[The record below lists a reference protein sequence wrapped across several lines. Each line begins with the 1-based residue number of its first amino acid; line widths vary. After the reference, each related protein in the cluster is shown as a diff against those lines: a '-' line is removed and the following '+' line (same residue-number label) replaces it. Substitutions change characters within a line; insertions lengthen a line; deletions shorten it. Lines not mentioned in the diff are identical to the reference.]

1 MKKDVLIGAA
11 MTAVF
16 HGALLA
22 LCFNGGLK
30 YTYPPPEEKTMVIEF
45 DQEPDRIDFTAG
57 PEPRAEEPDPDGEV
71 RLVKRAESPVQGSK
85 ANETAAATPGPDGD
99 VAVAEPLRPEINKRA
114 LFPSAANSSNKD
126 TAALHTSVTPSDALS
141 QGHAAGNTLSG
152 TSDGVPSAR
161 LAGRS
166 VVGSLPLPSY
176 NVQKTGRVVVKI
188 TVDRDGKVTSA
199 IPGDVGTTV
208 NDRSLWNAAK
218 QAALQAK
225 FTVASSAPVSQEGT
239 ITYVFKLE

>member
-1 MKKDVLIGAA
+1 MKKDTIIGAS
-11 MTAVF
+11 MTVLF

-30 YTYPPPEEKTMVIEF
+30 YTYPPPEEKMMVIDF
-45 DQEPDRIDFTAG
+45 DREPDKIDFTAG
-57 PEPRAEEPDPDGEV
+57 PEPRAEVPDPDGEV
-71 RLVKRAESPVQGSK
+71 RLVKRAESSVSGNK
-85 ANETAAATPGPDGD
+85 ANQTSAATPGQDGD
-99 VAVAEPLRPEINKRA
+99 VEVPEPVRPQINKRA
-114 LFPSAANSSNKD
+114 LFPSAANTNKD
-126 TAALHTSVTPSDALS
+126 TAALHTSATPSDALS
-141 QGHAAGNTLSG
+141 EGHAAGNTVSG
-152 TSDGVPSAR
+152 STDGEPSAR

-225 FTVASSAPVSQEGT
+225 FTVAASAPVSQEGT